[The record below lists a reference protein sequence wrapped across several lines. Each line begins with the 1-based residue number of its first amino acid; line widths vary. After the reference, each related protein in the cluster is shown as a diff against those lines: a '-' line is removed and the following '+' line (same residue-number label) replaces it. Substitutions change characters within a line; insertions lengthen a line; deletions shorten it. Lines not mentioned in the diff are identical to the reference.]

1 MVVTEADS
9 SIVVVQLRE
18 MRRELTAMREYMEMF
33 GRQMNRLADAQVG
46 LQQSMVAVEA
56 TVGSLRVQMSEV
68 RSELIL
74 LDNRNL
80 SRHNEILSILTRL
93 SAVERAVGTAV
104 GASKPLDLDP
114 NKPFLIGDD
123 P

>member
-18 MRRELTAMREYMEMF
+18 MRRELTAMRECMEMF
-33 GRQMNRLADAQVG
+33 ERQMNRLADAQVG

-68 RSELIL
+68 RSRRTLPSG
-74 LDNRNL
+74 R
-80 SRHNEILSILTRL
+80 
-93 SAVERAVGTAV
+93 
-104 GASKPLDLDP
+104 
-114 NKPFLIGDD
+114 
-123 P
+123 